1 MILNSPEAIENERRY
16 TKILQHLKEEFKEA
30 DVDNNQYLSKDE
42 FSNFFIQKA
51 TDKSVA
57 AVQKYEVI
65 VNDVFQMTDLDSNGQ
80 LSLSEFVE
88 GFFKMQRKMIEDIDE
103 LTLRVRDVQIR
114 EQEIIEKLDEL
125 RRSERYT
132 GQFHPK
138 FRDL

>member
-1 MILNSPEAIENERRY
+1 
-16 TKILQHLKEEFKEA
+16 
-30 DVDNNQYLSKDE
+30 
-42 FSNFFIQKA
+42 
-51 TDKSVA
+51 
-57 AVQKYEVI
+57 
-65 VNDVFQMTDLDSNGQ
+65 
-80 LSLSEFVE
+80 
-88 GFFKMQRKMIEDIDE
+88 MIEDIDE